1 MVGANGMGTVL
12 VPLAPYG
19 DVFRRDVWLYCPYP
33 QPLALSGSTEGEL
46 TMPASSP
53 KRKSSKGVE
62 GSNLEL
68 IPTPNGLDMIDR
80 QIIGLL
86 QVDGRRAYGA
96 IAEEV
101 GLSEAAVRRRV
112 QRLKDTGVMQI
123 VAITDPQLLGYGR
136 EALVGIRVHGDV
148 RTVADQVAAIDE
160 ANYVVMTAGSF
171 DIIAEVIA
179 VDDAALVHLLND
191 SIRSIPGVTEVETF
205 LYLKLAKQTYAWG
218 TK

>member
-1 MVGANGMGTVL
+1 MAATPSN
-12 VPLAPYG
+12 
-19 DVFRRDVWLYCPYP
+19 R
-33 QPLALSGSTEGEL
+33 QGSKRVER
-46 TMPASSP
+46 SS
-53 KRKSSKGVE
+53 
-62 GSNLEL
+62 LEL
-68 IPTPNGLDMIDR
+68 IPSPSALDQIDR
-80 QIIGLL
+80 KIIGLL
-86 QVDGRRAYGA
+86 QHDGRRAYGA

-101 GLSEAAVRRRV
+101 GLSETAVRRRV
-112 QRLKDTGVMQI
+112 QRLRDSGVIQI
-123 VAITDPQLLGYGR
+123 VAITDPLQLGYGR

-148 RTVADQVAAIDE
+148 RTVADKIAAIDE

-205 LYLKLAKQTYAWG
+205 LYLKLSKQTYAWG

>member
-1 MVGANGMGTVL
+1 
-12 VPLAPYG
+12 
-19 DVFRRDVWLYCPYP
+19 
-33 QPLALSGSTEGEL
+33 
-46 TMPASSP
+46 MPASKPQSQAHED
-53 KRKSSKGVE
+53 RSGF
-62 GSNLEL
+62 EL
-68 IPTPNGLDMIDR
+68 INSAPGVLDAPDR
-80 QIIGLL
+80 KIISLL
-86 QVDGRRAYGA
+86 QQDGRRSYGA

-112 QRLKDTGVMQI
+112 QRLRDSGTMQI
-123 VAITDPQLLGYGR
+123 VAITDPLQLGYGR
-136 EALVGIRVHGDV
+136 EALIGIRVHGDV
-148 RTVADQVAAIDE
+148 RLVADKVAAIDE

-179 VDDAALVHLLND
+179 EDDNDLVHLLND